1 MIPSI
6 QDHGSHLAYA
16 GFAALA
22 SLAIYVF
29 MPSLPT
35 FLSSGSEV
43 ESPASSEFSRNS
55 RYIVGLYNKANDC
68 FANSVLQA
76 LASSPIL
83 RQYLD
88 DSRFRDQ
95 PLTVALKTIIQGI
108 LPFLHLSCLPDL
120 WATVD
125 LNNPIRYPRS
135 ISPWPFLHVLEVIY
149 KSRITRSQH
158 DAHELLHLIL
168 ETITDEHDKKLR
180 ETAANEMA
188 LESGERAEDE
198 KVERDVNFPHEFMP
212 FEGTTVDTIRCLQ
225 CGNSPEP
232 KSTNFIV
239 LTLNVPQQSSATLE
253 DCMSSLL
260 SSEHISDYG
269 CQACRLKELIG
280 TVSQKTKLDEAG
292 EEIVA
297 GSSTSSKEIPDFVKD
312 PLGYLHY
319 LQNLDPNVDLHP
331 QVEARLPKSV
341 KSTIVRTTSL
351 GHLPDM
357 FICHLSR
364 SIFYST
370 ATRNSCRVSFPEKL
384 TVYSSQN
391 AKSKLS
397 SLVLGNSAEE
407 QSSEDG
413 SKTYRLVA
421 MVRHMGTHSA
431 GHYECYRRKEMFK
444 NYDLEAVAALNA
456 SSPLVA
462 DSCVGAEAATTTS
475 RMSENLPTYAENSSA
490 TSKED
495 LLLGTKLGA
504 ISESENN
511 SVGPSRDESP
521 TRLPRW
527 SRSYTATKKLYR
539 QFTGGKSWWRISDD
553 KVWECTTDEVLR
565 QVQSVYLLVYER
577 IPPTELKKR
586 SSSRRRATAAQKL

>member
-1 MIPSI
+1 MIPSL
-6 QDHGSHLAYA
+6 QDHSSHLAYA

-35 FLSSGSEV
+35 FLSSGSED
-43 ESPASSEFSRNS
+43 ESPASCEFSRNS

-83 RQYLD
+83 RRYLD

-95 PLTVALKTIIQGI
+95 PLTVALKTIIQ
-108 LPFLHLSCLPDL
+108 
-120 WATVD
+120 D
-125 LNNPIRYPRS
+125 LNSPIRYPRS

-180 ETAANEMA
+180 EISLEEMD
-188 LESGERAEDE
+188 LDSGEKVEHDN
-198 KVERDVNFPHEFMP
+198 VERDVNILHEFMP

-269 CQACRLKELIG
+269 CQSCRLKELVG
-280 TVSQKTKLDEAG
+280 TVSQVIKKAKLDETG
-292 EEIVA
+292 SGIVA
-297 GSSTSSKEIPDFVKD
+297 SSTISSKDIPDFVKD
-312 PLGYLHY
+312 PVGYLHY

-331 QVEARLPKSV
+331 QIEARLPKNV

-357 FICHLSR
+357 FTCHLSR

-391 AKSKLS
+391 AKLKLS
-397 SLVLGNSAEE
+397 SLVVGNSAEE

-444 NYDLEAVAALNA
+444 DYNLETVAALTA
-456 SSPLVA
+456 SSPRTA
-462 DSCVGAEAATTTS
+462 DAYVGAEAATTISTTS
-475 RMSENLPTYAENSSA
+475 EYLPTYAENSCA

-495 LLLGTKLGA
+495 LLLSPKFGV
-504 ISESENN
+504 ISESESN
-511 SVGPSRDESP
+511 SVGPSREESP
-521 TRLPRW
+521 SRLQLW
-527 SRSYTATKKLYR
+527 SRNYTATKKLYR
-539 QFTGGKSWWRISDD
+539 QFTGGKGWWRISDD

-565 QVQSVYLLVYER
+565 QTQSVYLLVYER
-577 IPPTELKKR
+577 IPPTALKKR
-586 SSSRRRATAAQKL
+586 SPSRRKATAAQKL

>member
-1 MIPSI
+1 MVPSL
-6 QDHGSHLAYA
+6 QDHGNHLAYA

-35 FLSSGSEV
+35 FLSSGSV
-43 ESPASSEFSRNS
+43 DESPASARFSRNS
-55 RYIVGLYNKANDC
+55 RYVVGLYNKANDC

-88 DSRFRDQ
+88 DSRFQDQ
-95 PLTVALKTIIQGI
+95 PLTVALKTIIQE
-108 LPFLHLSCLPDL
+108 
-120 WATVD
+120 
-125 LNNPIRYPRS
+125 LNSPIRYPRA

-168 ETITDEHDKKLR
+168 ETITDEHDRKLR
-180 ETAANEMA
+180 EITAADASANN
-188 LESGERAEDE
+188 SDVTEDE
-198 KVERDVNFPHEFMP
+198 KMDRSVAAPHEFMP

-239 LTLNVPQQSSATLE
+239 LTLNVPQKSSATLE
-253 DCMSSLL
+253 DCISSLL
-260 SSEHISDYG
+260 SSEHINDYG
-269 CQACRLKELIG
+269 CQSCRLRAVID
-280 TVSQKTKLDEAG
+280 TVSQLVVKMKLDEADQRIG
-292 EEIVA
+292 A
-297 GSSTSSKEIPDFVKD
+297 DSLTSSLNVVPEFDID
-312 PLGYLHY
+312 PLGYLQY
-319 LQNLDPNVDLHP
+319 LQNLDPNVDLNP
-331 QVEARLPKSV
+331 KIEARLPKSV
-341 KSTIVRTTSL
+341 KSTIVRTTSF
-351 GHLPDM
+351 GHLPDLLT
-357 FICHLSR
+357 FHLSR

-370 ATRNSCRVSFPEKL
+370 ATRNSCRVTFPEKL

-391 AKSKLS
+391 VRSKFS
-397 SLVLGNSAEE
+397 SLVMGNAEDG
-407 QSSEDG
+407 QSVEGG

-444 NYDLEAVAALNA
+444 SYGIEAIAALTENN
-456 SSPLVA
+456 P
-462 DSCVGAEAATTTS
+462 EAAATGIFRMAEPVPRYDGNATS
-475 RMSENLPTYAENSSA
+475 TRKDISPSPVSGAMSESENSSA
-490 TSKED
+490 
-495 LLLGTKLGA
+495 
-504 ISESENN
+504 
-511 SVGPSRDESP
+511 VPSRAESP
-521 TRLPRW
+521 SRLQQWPRNHH
-527 SRSYTATKKLYR
+527 ATTSKLYR

-565 QVQSVYLLVYER
+565 QTQSAYLLLYER
-577 IPPTELKKR
+577 INPAKAMPR
-586 SSSRRRATAAQKL
+586 SSSRRRAAMAQKL

>member
-95 PLTVALKTIIQGI
+95 PLTVALKTIIQ
-108 LPFLHLSCLPDL
+108 
-120 WATVD
+120 D